1 MDTVNA
7 VSTSRLLRL
16 REVKALVAL
25 NHSEIYKRMKE
36 GRFPKAIRLGPN
48 ATRWLEHE
56 VREWIESFVHE
67 RV

>member
-1 MDTVNA
+1 MDTVND

-16 REVKALVAL
+16 REVKELVAL

-48 ATRWLEHE
+48 ATRWLENE
-56 VREWIESFVHE
+56 IREWIAGFAQE